1 MQEVKTPKRR
11 EDDTTAIV
19 EGFCKGEVHDGEFE
33 FDFAIGVAAAF
44 DETAMFKFDFA

>member
-1 MQEVKTPKRR
+1 M
-11 EDDTTAIV
+11 TAPIV

-44 DETAMFKFDFA
+44 DEPPVFKFDFA